1 MASGENSEVS
11 PSRVLRATLEY
22 DGTRYRG
29 WQAQVNAR
37 TVGGVL
43 AAAVREAIGEG
54 VRIYGAGRT
63 DAGVHAFAQVASLHL
78 PALPER
84 GDLLRL
90 QREINDRLPAD
101 VHLLALASAP
111 SRFHARHDARLRIYR
126 YRVSRRRTA
135 FGKPYVYWVKDRLDA
150 GAMQEAAALL
160 TGRHDFASFAENPE
174 GHDSTIVH
182 VDWARIETPTAVP
195 DLILFRIA
203 ASHFLWRMVRRLV
216 GMLLEVGRGRLSP
229 ERISELLAARS
240 AEPAKWTAP
249 PSGLFLEAVLY
260 DGDPPPPQIDP
271 LRPAF

>member
-11 PSRVLRATLEY
+11 KTRVLRATLEY

-29 WQAQVNAR
+29 WQSQVNAR
-37 TVGGVL
+37 TVGGVF

-63 DAGVHAFAQVASLHL
+63 DAGVHAFAQVASLNL
-78 PALPER
+78 PSASAR
-84 GDLLRL
+84 GDLQHL

-101 VHLLALASAP
+101 VHLLALTSAP
-111 SRFHARHDARLRIYR
+111 SNFHARHDARLRIYR

-150 GAMQEAAALL
+150 GAMGEAATLL
-160 TGRHDFASFAENPE
+160 AGRHDFASFAENPE
-174 GHDSTIVH
+174 GHDSTFVH
-182 VDWARIETPTAVP
+182 VDWARVETPAAVP

-216 GMLLEVGRGRLSP
+216 GTLLEVGRGRLLP
-229 ERISELLAARS
+229 AQIGELLAVRS
-240 AEPAKWTAP
+240 PDPAKWTAP

-260 DGDPPPPQIDP
+260 DGDPPPPEIDP